1 MKFLRDQIIFCSIV
15 ELPCV
20 VQCTRFLELRKRIRR
35 RMQLIFAVAAAAT
48 SGHCCA
54 CASAR
59 ACASASGSAAASD
72 SASAV
77 LVAVHCCCHCC
88 GKTGERR
95 RTNVHICVSL
105 IISYRETSR
114 DAFLYILGTSL
125 EHRCYYFQ
133 KKSGGD

>member
-1 MKFLRDQIIFCSIV
+1 
-15 ELPCV
+15 
-20 VQCTRFLELRKRIRR
+20 
-35 RMQLIFAVAAAAT
+35 MQLIFAVAAAAT

-54 CASAR
+54 CASA
-59 ACASASGSAAASD
+59 SGSAVASD

-114 DAFLYILGTSL
+114 DAFLYILRTSL

-133 KKSGGD
+133 KNQEEPETNSCDSLADEYHE